1 MFHGE
6 IKMNVREKALEWVM
20 QFETGRRWLDKVKME
35 KTGSKQTQEEYAYR
49 LQKFCD
55 WANKTPD
62 QLVAERKQQL
72 KPSSSDEDETK
83 TEDLVTQFFNFLSG
97 ESKDPTDRAKK
108 RTSAKSYYGA
118 IRSFFRYNSTAK
130 SPIALTGQTP
140 KSPAGRRILPIT
152 LDEFKRIDA
161 VVGVRDRALLRF
173 MKDSGCSTEDVV
185 VFNYGDIRTQFEK
198 GEQFIHLKAVRQK
211 TQNNYDTFIGPN
223 AVEALKIYFDL
234 RKQHGESF
242 TDATPIFLTEA
253 SKKDEFGNPRPRV
266 RLDKVSVRTI
276 FARVKRQLVITVS
289 PHRVRKLF
297 STQMASAH
305 VHPAV
310 IKYWEGHSMGSG
322 DIEASYVIQR
332 LDEQLKEYKNAYH
345 CIDIQPR
352 VDEREI
358 LIQNLMNS
366 ATAMGLSPE
375 KLEEI
380 RKVAKREKRMT
391 PEDVAQ
397 MIRKELKTKTATDG
411 GDCSD
416 DKHCQKIVSE
426 DELPQLLA
434 NGWMF
439 VATLPS
445 GKCVVNNET

>member
-1 MFHGE
+1 
-6 IKMNVREKALEWVM
+6 MNAREKALEWVM
-20 QFETGRRWLDKVKME
+20 QFEAGRRWLDKVKME

-49 LQKFCD
+49 LQKFCE

-83 TEDLVTQFFNFLSG
+83 TEDLVTRYFNLLSG
-97 ESKDPTDRAKK
+97 ESEDPVERAKK

-118 IRSFFRYNSTAK
+118 IRSFFKYSSTAK

-140 KSPAGRRILPIT
+140 KSSAGRRILPIT

-173 MKDSGCSTEDVV
+173 MKDSGCSTEDVTT
-185 VFNYGDIRTQFEK
+185 FNYGDIRTQFEK
-198 GEQFIHLKAVRQK
+198 GEQFIHLRAVRQK

-223 AVEALKIYFDL
+223 AVEALKTYFDL
-234 RKQHGESF
+234 RKQHGEVFS
-242 TDATPIFLTEA
+242 DATPIFLTEA
-253 SKKDEFGNPRPRV
+253 SKQGRPRV
-266 RLDKVSVRTI
+266 RLDKTSVRTV
-276 FARVKRQLVITVS
+276 FARIKRQLGITVS

-310 IKYWEGHSMGSG
+310 LKYWEGHSVGSG
-322 DIEASYVIQR
+322 DIEASYVIQK

-345 CIDIQPR
+345 CIDTRPPVNEQ
-352 VDEREI
+352 ERQVEY
-358 LIQNLMNS
+358 LKNAALMQGVS
-366 ATAMGLSPE
+366 SE
-375 KLEEI
+375 KIEEI
-380 RKVAKREKRMT
+380 ARILKREQRYT
-391 PEDVAQ
+391 PEEFAR
-397 MIRKELKTKTATDG
+397 MLSESKTAADCNDG
-411 GDCSD
+411 
-416 DKHCQKIVSE
+416 KHCQKIVGE

-434 NGWMF
+434 DGWTF

-445 GKCVVNNET
+445 GKILVSNES